1 MIDARVYNVLFLC
14 TGNSC
19 RSILGEAIL
28 DRVGGGKFKAY
39 SAGSFPK
46 GDVNPHAIALLKR
59 LNHTTEGLRSKSWDE
74 FVLANNPDAP
84 KLDFVF
90 TVCDNAAGEV
100 CPVWPGQ
107 PMTAHW
113 GMADPGEVQGT
124 DAEISLAFMDAYRQ
138 LTSRLGIFAALPIAS
153 LDRMSLQQ
161 RMNAIGKSQ
170 DTAAHAE

>member
-1 MIDARVYNVLFLC
+1 MTDARVYNVLFLC